1 MGGMEDDDTVRTWN
15 LWQIMWCQEIR
26 GPALLWSYAAFRVG
40 PQWTKKSQEPQ
51 FDIPPTQLMSNSSS
65 RLKQWQMTVSKTLK
79 KKSMVT
85 SADLELGQVFLIT
98 DIEATYRIQK
108 DKKHGRLYN
117 SDDGS

>member
-1 MGGMEDDDTVRTWN
+1 
-15 LWQIMWCQEIR
+15 
-26 GPALLWSYAAFRVG
+26 
-40 PQWTKKSQEPQ
+40 
-51 FDIPPTQLMSNSSS
+51 
-65 RLKQWQMTVSKTLK
+65 MTNDSVQNFKK